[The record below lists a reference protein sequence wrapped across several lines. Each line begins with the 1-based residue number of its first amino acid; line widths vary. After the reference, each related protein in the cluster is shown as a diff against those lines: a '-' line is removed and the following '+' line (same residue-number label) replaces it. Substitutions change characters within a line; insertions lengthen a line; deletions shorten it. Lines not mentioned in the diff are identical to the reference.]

1 MEREEWVP
9 MTSLMQQIIGL
20 TYEFS
25 SYHYYSGK
33 FRVLDLKA
41 RAFGYDEENFSSSAF

>member
-1 MEREEWVP
+1 MEREWVP

-20 TYEFS
+20 TYENFVIPLLFR
-25 SYHYYSGK
+25 K

-41 RAFGYDEENFSSSAF
+41 ERSDDEREEFFIFSV